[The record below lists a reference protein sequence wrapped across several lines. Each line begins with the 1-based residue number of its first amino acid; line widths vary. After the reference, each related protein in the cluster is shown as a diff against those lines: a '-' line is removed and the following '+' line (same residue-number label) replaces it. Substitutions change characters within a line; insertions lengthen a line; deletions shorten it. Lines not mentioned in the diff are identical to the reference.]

1 MKWIF
6 TLGFLLLSVS
16 AKATEMKDSI
26 DYALD
31 RANNE
36 KLEQEK
42 DIDQIN
48 DEIINCLQDRQENDA
63 ECDSDS
69 RDKEVGK

>member
-6 TLGFLLLSVS
+6 TLGFLLLSAS
-16 AKATEMKDSI
+16 AEATEMKDSI

-69 RDKEVGK
+69 RDKEAGK

>member
-6 TLGFLLLSVS
+6 TLGFLLLSAS
-16 AKATEMKDSI
+16 AEATEMKDSI

-48 DEIINCLQDRQENDA
+48 DEIINSLQDRQENDA
-63 ECDSDS
+63 EWDSDS